1 MAKINIDFQVL
12 ETRNPQLL
20 MVSDN
25 SDWAYAED
33 LNAWIVIILP
43 GSTKKLV
50 YTFKKESINQFN
62 SHNLGIS
69 CLQANCDDEEYI
81 DLPDGIY
88 TICVKSSY
96 TDIDKKRYYLKTD
109 RFDVDLAKV
118 IIKNG
123 FEYNLE
129 DREFRDKI
137 FDIKWYILTAKSHA
151 LVGDF
156 VKADRFYQDAK
167 KKLRVFQDCKNCG

>member
-1 MAKINIDFQVL
+1 MAKITIDFQIL
-12 ETRNPQLL
+12 ETKNPQLL

-25 SDWAYAED
+25 SVWEYAED
-33 LNAWIVIILP
+33 LSSWIVIVLP
-43 GSTKKLV
+43 GSTTELK

-69 CLQANCDDEEYI
+69 CLSANCDDEEYI

-88 TICVKSSY
+88 TICVKSAY
-96 TDIDKKRYYLKTD
+96 TDIEKSRYYLKTD

-129 DREFRDKI
+129 DKEFRDKI
-137 FDIKWYILTAKSHA
+137 FDIKWYLLTAKSHA
-151 LVGDF
+151 LNGDF
-156 VKADRFYQDAK
+156 VKADNFFQDAK